1 MIEDVYEPLAR
12 YRDEFHGT
20 FSRLVREKFK
30 DLLARSGV
38 DVKANRKQAT
48 LVRKL
53 QGEVD
58 STSSKKSGV
67 GCVMG
72 LCFLVAAAGLFVVL
86 SQDVPQLQTGGIFA
100 CVIGLILGFVLM
112 MMRSSLSDRLRQLRA
127 RLETE
132 KAKAWELMEPL
143 NRLYT
148 WDLTTKLIEATVPR
162 LQFDPY
168 FTAQRLADLERIYGW
183 DEVNTADKS
192 ILFSQSGV
200 INGNPFVFGDYL
212 YMRWEEETYQGSK
225 TIHWTEWETDSEGR
239 RHPVTRSETL
249 TATVTAPKP
258 AYKTQKFLLYGNDA
272 APDLMFTRKPSSL
285 SDSSGWFHSW
295 RMKRQVAQLQEFS
308 RNLTDNHPYTMMANH
323 EFEALF
329 ETKDRTDEVQYR
341 LLFTPVAQQQMLLLL
356 KDRKIGF
363 GDDFVFQKDHKINLI
378 FADHLTAMTLDTNP
392 AQFQDWDI
400 DRARSHFIS
409 FNEQYF
415 KNVYFALAPLL
426 AIPLYQQ
433 TRNHEEI
440 WKGVIEPGSRASSW
454 ECEALANFHGE
465 KEFAHPECITR
476 SLLKAKMV
484 AHEDG
489 VGEVNVTAYGYRGIQ
504 RVTEKIVFGGDG
516 NFHSVPVE
524 WIEYEPV
531 SRTRVLSVAEGNEQM
546 ASRATAYRRSIYS
559 WFDR

>member
-38 DVKANRKQAT
+38 DVKANRKQAA
-48 LVRKL
+48 LVKKL
-53 QGEVD
+53 QEEVD
-58 STSSKKSGV
+58 STSSKRSGM
-67 GCVMG
+67 GCLMA
-72 LCFLVAAAGLFVVL
+72 LCFLVAVAGLVVCI
-86 SQDVPQLQTGGIFA
+86 SQEFQRFQVAGICA
-100 CVIGLILGFVLM
+100 CVVGFALGFTLM
-112 MMRSSLSDRLRQLRA
+112 TVRASLADRLKQLRA
-127 RLETE
+127 RLEAE
-132 KAKAWELMEPL
+132 KAKAWELMKPL

-183 DEVNTADKS
+183 DEINTADKS

-212 YMRWEEETYQGSK
+212 SQHWEEETYQGSK

-239 RHPVTRSETL
+239 RHAVTRSETL

-258 AYKTQKFLLYGNDA
+258 AYTTQKFLLYGNDA
-272 APDLMFTRKPSSL
+272 APDLMFTRRPSEL
-285 SDSSGWFHSW
+285 SDSSGWFHGW
-295 RMKRQVAQLQEFS
+295 RMKRQVAQLQDFS
-308 RNLTDNHPYTMMANH
+308 RNLTDEHPYTMMANH

-363 GDDFVFQKDHKINLI
+363 GDDFVFQKDHKLNII
-378 FADHLTAMTLDTNP
+378 FADHLKEMTLDTDP
-392 AQFQDWDI
+392 TQFHDWDI
-400 DRARSHFIS
+400 DRAWNHFIA

-415 KNVYFALAPLL
+415 RHVYFALAPLL

-433 TRNHEEI
+433 TRNHEDL
-440 WKGVIEPGSRASSW
+440 WKGVITPGCQASAW

-465 KEFAHPECITR
+465 DKFAHPECITH
-476 SLLKAKMV
+476 SLLKAEMIV
-484 AHEDG
+484 HENG
-489 VGEVNVTAYGYRGIQ
+489 VGKVNVTAHGFRGIE
-504 RVTEKIVFGGDG
+504 RVTEKTVFGGDG
-516 NFHSVPVE
+516 NLHSVPVE

-531 SRTRVLSVAEGNEQM
+531 SRTRILSVAEGNEQM

-559 WFDR
+559 WFGR